1 MQTARRLY
9 LYLMSGVT
17 LGILLVGLNMLITVA
32 LHAAGLGRGDFVGG
46 TADDRQQL
54 SLAIALVVVGLLVW
68 TIHWLAIERGLRP
81 QSPTRDAERGS
92 AVRALYLTIVLTL
105 LLAIGVVAGIRI
117 LEALARRLVGSVD
130 LEGFAF
136 ADDLGASLATLL
148 VTGMAWAYHVG
159 IRRRDLGGDAMSG
172 AAAWMPRVYLYAATL
187 AGLVMLAVSIGTV
200 MSSVLAGVV
209 GDVPSLAEDA
219 DFRRRQLADSAAGI
233 VGWGIVFIGHW
244 WYANSLIHD
253 PGWRGASERA
263 ARLRLAYFAAAIGAS
278 AIAIS
283 TFAIQSLSTLIGLAL
298 GVDEIGT
305 SRGLTLAVAGPA
317 LSLVPWIAAWW
328 LHLRWMRAES
338 MAADDPERIATVD
351 RLDAAVVSL
360 IGLAAAAVG
369 IGGLLGLL
377 LDGVL
382 GGTRGETEFLRAE
395 AARYLAIGMVGA
407 IGWLWHWLRLQGR
420 RGASPAE
427 EASSTIRRAYLLIVV
442 AASLIVSLGTLAYL
456 LYRLVGLILEVEV
469 FDNLAS
475 AIAMPLAA
483 LIVAGVLA
491 VYHGL
496 VLRGDQAVRTAAEA
510 AAPVEGTP
518 AAGPAAPIAAERVL
532 VLSGPPGSDLEATV
546 ATMRAALSPDLRLE
560 DRSEDG

>member
-17 LGILLVGLNMLITVA
+17 LGVLLVGLNILITVA
-32 LHAAGLGRGDFVGG
+32 LHAAGLGRGEFGG

-54 SLAIALVVVGLLVW
+54 SLAIALVVVGLVVW
-68 TIHWLAIERGLRP
+68 TIHWLVIERGLRP
-81 QSPTRDAERGS
+81 QNATRDAERGS
-92 AVRALYLTIVLTL
+92 AVRALYLTIVLTV

-159 IRRRDLGGDAMSG
+159 IRRRDLGGDAMAG
-172 AAAWMPRVYLYAATL
+172 AAAWMPRLYLYAATL
-187 AGLVMLAVSIGTV
+187 LGLVMLAVSIGTL

-209 GDVPSLAEDA
+209 GDAPSLADNA

-233 VGWGIVFIGHW
+233 IGWGIVFFGHW
-244 WYANSLIHD
+244 WYANSLIQD

-298 GVDEIGT
+298 GVDEVGT
-305 SRGLTLAVAGPA
+305 SRGLTLSIVGPA
-317 LSLVPWIAAWW
+317 LSLVPWIATWW

-360 IGLAAAAVG
+360 IGLAASAVG

-382 GGTRGETEFLRAE
+382 GGNRAETQFLRAE

-407 IGWLWHWLRLQGR
+407 IGWLWHWLRLQAR
-420 RGASPAE
+420 RRASPAA
-427 EASSTIRRAYLLIVV
+427 EASSTIRRAYLLLVV
-442 AASLIVSLGTLAYL
+442 AASLLVSLGTLAYL
-456 LYRLVGLILEVEV
+456 LYRLVGLILRVEV

-483 LIVAGVLA
+483 LIVAGMLA

-496 VLRGDQAVRTAAEA
+496 VLRGDQSVRAAAEA
-510 AAPVEGTP
+510 AAPVEGAP
-518 AAGPAAPIAAERVL
+518 AAGPAAPLPAERVL
-532 VLSGPPGSDLEATV
+532 VLSGPPGRDLEATV
-546 ATMRAALSPDLRLE
+546 AAMRAALSPDLRLE